1 MIIDVTVADSGNG
14 VSRQLHGLEVV
25 HGAYEQTLKCA
36 F

>member
-1 MIIDVTVADSGNG
+1 MIIDDTVVDCGDG